1 MDMQAEKIDGRSL
14 RAQKTYNE
22 AHEKLVSS
30 AIDLYKNPLI
40 NKSKITITMIAKN
53 AGVSVAT
60 AYNHFPDNKL
70 DILGSIFKLGFEE
83 VSEEY
88 LNFIKKNNDPLVQ
101 LNEFITLVTDKIIE
115 LGDAVRYAF
124 FNINEILDSGK
135 WIQGEPYDVC
145 LNISMK
151 LTEQTPNIDP
161 YKLAEEIFTNLNGRI
176 FLWMRFNP
184 KFDLWSKFSDE
195 WFRQEVKILIDKA
208 LKLQK

>member
-1 MDMQAEKIDGRSL
+1 MDMQPEKIDGRTL
-14 RAQKTYNE
+14 RAQKTYQE
-22 AHEKLVSS
+22 VHEKLVSA
-30 AIDLYKNPLI
+30 AIDLYNNPLMK
-40 NKSKITITMIAKN
+40 NNKITVSLIAKN

-70 DILGSIFKLGFEE
+70 DILGSIFKLGFGE
-83 VSEEY
+83 VTIDFVTFTE
-88 LNFIKKNNDPLVQ
+88 KNHDPLDQ
-101 LNEFITLVTDKIIE
+101 LNEFLTLIKDKIIE

-151 LTEQTPNIDP
+151 LSEQTPNIDP

-195 WFRQEVKILIDKA
+195 WFRQEVKLLIDKA

>member
-1 MDMQAEKIDGRSL
+1 MDMQPEKIDGRTL
-14 RAQKTYNE
+14 RAQKTYE
-22 AHEKLVSS
+22 EVHEKLVSA
-30 AIDLYKNPLI
+30 AIDLYNNPLMK
-40 NKSKITITMIAKN
+40 NNKITVSLIAKN

-70 DILGSIFKLGFEE
+70 DILGSIFKLGFGE
-83 VSEEY
+83 VTIDFVTFTE
-88 LNFIKKNNDPLVQ
+88 KNHDPLDQ
-101 LNEFITLVTDKIIE
+101 LNEFLTLITDKIIE

-151 LTEQTPNIDP
+151 LAEQTPNIDP

>member
-1 MDMQAEKIDGRSL
+1 M
-14 RAQKTYNE
+14 
-22 AHEKLVSS
+22 
-30 AIDLYKNPLI
+30 
-40 NKSKITITMIAKN
+40 
-53 AGVSVAT
+53 
-60 AYNHFPDNKL
+60 
-70 DILGSIFKLGFEE
+70 
-83 VSEEY
+83 
-88 LNFIKKNNDPLVQ
+88 
-101 LNEFITLVTDKIIE
+101 
-115 LGDAVRYAF
+115 RYAF

-151 LTEQTPNIDP
+151 LAEQTPNIDP

>member
-1 MDMQAEKIDGRSL
+1 MQPEKIDGRTL
-14 RAQKTYNE
+14 RAQKTYQE
-22 AHEKLVSS
+22 VHEKLVSA
-30 AIDLYKNPLI
+30 AIDLYNNPLMK
-40 NKSKITITMIAKN
+40 NNKITVSLIAKN

-70 DILGSIFKLGFEE
+70 DILGSIFKLGFGE
-83 VSEEY
+83 VTIDFVTFTE
-88 LNFIKKNNDPLVQ
+88 KNHDPLDQ
-101 LNEFITLVTDKIIE
+101 LNAFLTLITDKIIE

-151 LTEQTPNIDP
+151 LAEQTPNIDP

>member
-1 MDMQAEKIDGRSL
+1 MDMQPEKIDGRTL
-14 RAQKTYNE
+14 RAQKTYE
-22 AHEKLVSS
+22 EVHEKLVSA
-30 AIDLYKNPLI
+30 AIDLYNNPLMK
-40 NKSKITITMIAKN
+40 NNKITVSLIAKN

-70 DILGSIFKLGFEE
+70 DILGSIFKLGFGE
-83 VSEEY
+83 VTIDFVTFTE
-88 LNFIKKNNDPLVQ
+88 KNHDPLDQ
-101 LNEFITLVTDKIIE
+101 LNEFLTLIADKIIE
-115 LGDAVRYAF
+115 LGDSVRYAF

-151 LTEQTPNIDP
+151 LAEQTPNIDP

>member
-1 MDMQAEKIDGRSL
+1 MQPEKIDGRTL
-14 RAQKTYNE
+14 RAQKTYQE
-22 AHEKLVSS
+22 VHEKLVSA
-30 AIDLYKNPLI
+30 AIDLYNNPLMK
-40 NKSKITITMIAKN
+40 NNKITVSLIAKN

-70 DILGSIFKLGFEE
+70 DILGSIFKLGFGE
-83 VSEEY
+83 VTIDFVTFTE
-88 LNFIKKNNDPLVQ
+88 KNHDPLDQ
-101 LNEFITLVTDKIIE
+101 LNEFLTLITDKIIE

-145 LNISMK
+145 LNISIR
-151 LTEQTPNIDP
+151 LAEQIPGLDP
-161 YKLAEEIFTNLNGRI
+161 YKLADEVFTNLNGRI

-184 KFDLWSKFSDE
+184 KYDLWSKFTDE
-195 WFRQEVKILIDKA
+195 WFRQEAKLLVDKA

>member
-1 MDMQAEKIDGRSL
+1 MQPEKIDGRTL
-14 RAQKTYNE
+14 RAQKTYQE
-22 AHEKLVSS
+22 VHEKLVSA
-30 AIDLYKNPLI
+30 AIDLYNNPLMK
-40 NKSKITITMIAKN
+40 NNKITVSLIAKN

-70 DILGSIFKLGFEE
+70 EILGSIFKLGFEE

-101 LNEFITLVTDKIIE
+101 LNEFITLVTDKIIDY
-115 LGDAVRYAF
+115 GDAVRYAF
-124 FNINEILDSGK
+124 FNINEILESGK

-151 LTEQTPNIDP
+151 LAEQTPNIDP

-195 WFRQEVKILIDKA
+195 WFRQEVKLLIDKA

>member
-1 MDMQAEKIDGRSL
+1 MDMQTEKIDGRSL

-30 AIDLYKNPLI
+30 AIALYKNPLI
-40 NKSKITITMIAKN
+40 KKSKITITMIAKN

-101 LNEFITLVTDKIIE
+101 LNEFITLVTDKIIDY
-115 LGDAVRYAF
+115 GDAVRYAF
-124 FNINEILDSGK
+124 FNINEILESGK

-145 LNISMK
+145 LDISIR
-151 LTEQTPNIDP
+151 LAEHIPGLDP
-161 YKLAEEIFTNLNGRI
+161 YKFTNEVFTNLNGRI

-184 KFDLWSKFSDE
+184 KYDLWSKFTDE
-195 WFRQEVKILIDKA
+195 WFRQEAKLLVDKA

>member
-1 MDMQAEKIDGRSL
+1 MQPEKIDGRTL
-14 RAQKTYNE
+14 RAQKTYQE
-22 AHEKLVSS
+22 VHEKLVSA
-30 AIDLYKNPLI
+30 AIDLYNNPLMK
-40 NKSKITITMIAKN
+40 NNKITVSLIAKN

-70 DILGSIFKLGFEE
+70 DILGSIFKLGFGE
-83 VSEEY
+83 VTIDFVTFTE
-88 LNFIKKNNDPLVQ
+88 KNHDPLDQ
-101 LNEFITLVTDKIIE
+101 LNAFLTLITDKIIE

-151 LTEQTPNIDP
+151 LAEQTPNIDP

-195 WFRQEVKILIDKA
+195 WFRQEVKLLIDKA

>member
-1 MDMQAEKIDGRSL
+1 MDMQTEKIDGRSL

-101 LNEFITLVTDKIIE
+101 LNEFITLVTDKIIDY
-115 LGDAVRYAF
+115 GDAVRYAF

-151 LTEQTPNIDP
+151 LAEQTPNIDP

>member
-1 MDMQAEKIDGRSL
+1 MQPEKIDGRTL
-14 RAQKTYNE
+14 RAQKTYQE
-22 AHEKLVSS
+22 VHEKLVSA
-30 AIDLYKNPLI
+30 AIDLYNNPLMK
-40 NKSKITITMIAKN
+40 NNKITVSLIAKN

-70 DILGSIFKLGFEE
+70 DILGSIFKLGFGE
-83 VSEEY
+83 VTIDFVTFTE
-88 LNFIKKNNDPLVQ
+88 KNHDPLDQ
-101 LNEFITLVTDKIIE
+101 LNEFLTLITDKIIE

-151 LTEQTPNIDP
+151 LAEQTPNIDP

-195 WFRQEVKILIDKA
+195 WFRQEVKLLIDKA

>member
-1 MDMQAEKIDGRSL
+1 MDMQPEKIDGRTL
-14 RAQKTYNE
+14 RAQKTYQE
-22 AHEKLVSS
+22 VHEKLVSA
-30 AIDLYKNPLI
+30 AIDLYNNPLMK
-40 NKSKITITMIAKN
+40 NNKITVSLIAKN

-70 DILGSIFKLGFEE
+70 DILGSIFKLGFGE
-83 VSEEY
+83 VTIDFVTFTE
-88 LNFIKKNNDPLVQ
+88 KNHDPLDQ
-101 LNEFITLVTDKIIE
+101 LNEFLTLITDKIIE

-151 LTEQTPNIDP
+151 LAEQTPNIDP